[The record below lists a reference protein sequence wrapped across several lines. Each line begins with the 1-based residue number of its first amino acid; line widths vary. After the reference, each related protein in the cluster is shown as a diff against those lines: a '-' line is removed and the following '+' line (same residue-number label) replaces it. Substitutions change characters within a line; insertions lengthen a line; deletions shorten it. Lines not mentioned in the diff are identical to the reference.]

1 MSLWYDKKKNEYA
14 SDGRNG
20 WIKAYC
26 EKIIADAKEYCLKLC
41 NTLQIAYNECKE
53 LLNNHFSGTEGRHKA
68 SDVDYSTSQ
77 TVKAKIDSEV
87 SSLSGKIT
95 TETTNRQNADNA
107 LRNSISAE
115 TSNRQS
121 ADDALRGSISAEVT
135 NRQNADTLL
144 RNSISEES
152 TARTN
157 ADALLQ
163 NSINAETSARESADT
178 EIRKSVD
185 YIEAVLRSGVIRIH
199 FIDLRDEGCDI
210 QDSFSLSDCVPE
222 EYGSYEMYFVL
233 YPTRSI
239 VDEAE
244 LRSVLLYSTYGQI
257 DGNIAYTQYYTDV
270 DGVAYTRCTK
280 NGQLNEWTE
289 WRRSNP
295 DSTNDVYKL
304 NQKITALESRIE
316 ALEPPSGSSVAYV
329 RT

>member
-41 NTLQIAYNECKE
+41 SDICNSLQIAYNECKG
-53 LLNNHFSGTEGRHKA
+53 LLNNHFAGTEGRHKA

-87 SSLSGKIT
+87 SSLSGKISA
-95 TETTNRQNADNA
+95 ETTNRQNADNA
-107 LRNSISAE
+107 LKSSISAE
-115 TSNRQS
+115 TSNRTS
-121 ADDALRGSISAEVT
+121 
-135 NRQNADTLL
+135 ADTLL

-152 TARTN
+152 TARAN

-163 NSINAETSARESADT
+163 SKITAETTARESADT
-178 EIRKSVD
+178 ELCNRVN
-185 YIEAVLRSGVIRIH
+185 YIDAVLNSSVMRVH
-199 FIDLRDEGCDI
+199 YVDLRDEGASI
-210 QDSFSLSDCVPE
+210 QDSFSLDDCVPE
-222 EYGSYEMYFVL
+222 EYGSNEMYFVL
-233 YPTRSI
+233 YETKNISS
-239 VDEAE
+239 ETE
-244 LRSVLLYSTYGQI
+244 LHSVLLCSTYCRL
-257 DGNIAYTQYYTDV
+257 DGNTAYVQYYTDV
-270 DGVAYTRCTK
+270 YGVTYTRYTMYGELD
-280 NGQLNEWTE
+280 NWSD

-295 DSTNDVYKL
+295 DYRDRIFELDQQIS
-304 NQKITALESRIE
+304 ALESRIS